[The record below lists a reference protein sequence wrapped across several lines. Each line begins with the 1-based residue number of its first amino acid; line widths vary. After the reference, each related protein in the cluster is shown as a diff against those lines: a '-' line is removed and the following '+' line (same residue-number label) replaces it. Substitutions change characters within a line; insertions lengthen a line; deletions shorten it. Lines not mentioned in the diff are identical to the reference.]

1 MSKKKKKKS
10 DKKKNSVSKQIPS
23 TQYVDDAITIL
34 SSLYKIEQLAY
45 KDNINFIL
53 AMRELKNT
61 LKKLEKRS
69 DEIFSKYKEIAS
81 AIQPSNKEDIF
92 FKILRGEDISSKDIL
107 GNGLTERK

>member
-10 DKKKNSVSKQIPS
+10 NKKKSISKRIPS
-23 TQYVDDAITIL
+23 TPYVEDAITIL
-34 SSLYKIEQLAY
+34 SSICKIEQLAY

-53 AMRELKNT
+53 AMRELRNT
-61 LKKLEKRS
+61 LNKLEKRS

-81 AIQPSNKEDIF
+81 AIQPSNTDDIF